1 VAVLLATI
9 GAVSPSAILVSDV
22 SAQTYP
28 GYAFSHYVTSTSTTA
43 AYNEGCALADDPTL
57 VHDAVVILDFGP
69 AARQTG
75 TSTTYGALI
84 WDANRTYRTTTQ
96 IRDIARQFGRGYY
109 LCANSPFTS
118 QLRVAIGVSSDS
130 VIFDGPHGTAWG
142 NMVDDVQSWYVTNHY
157 SSQVSASGAADIELG
172 FNATYT
178 MAKAW
183 GDAFSTASSGF
194 YYNFGDAAGCS
205 LTSSS
210 NGACNNGWNQQKI
223 WTVSW
228 GVAAAGA
235 IPEIYSTTV
244 RTTPNTGKNTNANAL
259 EWQMISLYG
268 VLHQGGRQLIYAGSL
283 TQNKACAQVGC
294 ASGTNAS
301 PANGWTY
308 FYNALNDD
316 TRTDQSLFWASDIMW
331 GY

>member
-1 VAVLLATI
+1 MRRRSPVRRILSVAVLLATI

-142 NMVDDVQSWYVTNHY
+142 NMVDDVRRGMS
-157 SSQVSASGAADIELG
+157 
-172 FNATYT
+172 
-178 MAKAW
+178 
-183 GDAFSTASSGF
+183 
-194 YYNFGDAAGCS
+194 
-205 LTSSS
+205 
-210 NGACNNGWNQQKI
+210 
-223 WTVSW
+223 
-228 GVAAAGA
+228 
-235 IPEIYSTTV
+235 PTTI
-244 RTTPNTGKNTNANAL
+244 RP
-259 EWQMISLYG
+259 
-268 VLHQGGRQLIYAGSL
+268 R
-283 TQNKACAQVGC
+283 
-294 ASGTNAS
+294 
-301 PANGWTY
+301 
-308 FYNALNDD
+308 
-316 TRTDQSLFWASDIMW
+316 
-331 GY
+331 